1 MRLWHQQMISALPR
15 QQLLGQHRECAAL
28 RGRGWGRKH
37 SVVDYVF
44 THEPERLVAY
54 HWKIMD
60 EMRKRGYN
68 PSAIWYSPNWRGNI
82 IGASKWCEVD
92 KVNKFFHQDGNIY
105 PEHNEEYLNECI
117 QNLKDKG
124 VEIGL

>member
-1 MRLWHQQMISALPR
+1 MRLWHEQMISALPR

-37 SVVDYVF
+37 ATVDYVF

-60 EMRKRGYN
+60 EMRKRDYC
-68 PSAIWYSPNWRGNI
+68 PDAIWYSPSWRGKV
-82 IGASKWCEVD
+82 IGADEWCD
-92 KVNKFFHQDGNIY
+92 IKKVNEFFKQETNIY